1 MFKSQ
6 TRVVPYKSIQTT
18 PEAMRGDIEHR
29 IDILVTQMS
38 TRLSDGLKSRLN
50 A

>member
-1 MFKSQ
+1 
-6 TRVVPYKSIQTT
+6 
-18 PEAMRGDIEHR
+18 MRGDIERR

-38 TRLSDGLKSRLN
+38 ARLSDGLKSRLN